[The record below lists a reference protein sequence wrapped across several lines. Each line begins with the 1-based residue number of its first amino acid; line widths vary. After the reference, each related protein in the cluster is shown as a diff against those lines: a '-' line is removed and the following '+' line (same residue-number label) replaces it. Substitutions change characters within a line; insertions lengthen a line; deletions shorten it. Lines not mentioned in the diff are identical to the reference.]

1 MSVTV
6 ATAKGQ
12 VPSQPRSGT
21 ASLDERI
28 AATRADLSPA
38 ELRVV
43 EYIGRERE
51 EVAFLSAAEIARE
64 LATSDATVIRA
75 AQSLGYAGLP
85 ELKAELQDALRSRAT
100 PVLRLGRSLEE
111 LGDDPVAI
119 LEHALANERQLVDD
133 ARASLRPAEFVRAL
147 EVLDQAE
154 RVVAFG
160 IGPNGPH
167 AQYLAI
173 RLVRLRR
180 RAVAVSARGA
190 GLADAL
196 LDLRKGDVVVAIA
209 YEQAAVEVRAMFER
223 ARELKLRVVLITDSL
238 GLALGDR
245 LTISLS
251 ARRAGSGMYH
261 QSGITIVILDALLM
275 ALAARR
281 RASSLDA
288 ARDLQRLRDR
298 IAQAG

>member
-1 MSVTV
+1 
-6 ATAKGQ
+6 
-12 VPSQPRSGT
+12 
-21 ASLDERI
+21 LDERI

>member
-1 MSVTV
+1 M
-6 ATAKGQ
+6 
-12 VPSQPRSGT
+12 
-21 ASLDERI
+21 DERI
-28 AATRADLSPA
+28 AATRAELSPA

-43 EYIGRERE
+43 QYIAGERE

-180 RAVAVSARGA
+180 HAIAVSARGA

-209 YEQAAVEVRAMFER
+209 YEQAAMEVRAMFER
-223 ARELKLRVVLITDSL
+223 ARELKLRVVLVTDSL